1 MSITIT
7 PMMFERWLRSDRASG
22 FGRYPI
28 RFAAVSIL
36 PFVSAGMYRDNGAP
50 FSTIETVEAE

>member
-7 PMMFERWLRSDRASG
+7 PTMFDRWLRSDRASG
-22 FGRYPI
+22 FGRYPN

-36 PFVSAGMYRDNGAP
+36 PFVSPGIYRESGAP
-50 FSTIETVEAE
+50 FRTIETVEAE